1 MNIVIFFL
9 ELFIPFLLVYIF
21 IQLRR
26 RSRNEKIKSK
36 VQTTITKEY
45 DNIKGRIV
53 LYPFFD
59 SKFNQKISP
68 EEYDFLFCSF
78 GLIVLAK
85 HYKPILTLSNQ
96 TRDFFQ
102 DLKINNCN
110 YINHKIDNLTNEFE
124 LEVSGFGVVTR
135 IRIIVRLESNET
147 LEEINRLI
155 ENLKT
160 NSISPAI
167 LRMYK

>member
-1 MNIVIFFL
+1 MNGVIFLLGF
-9 ELFIPFLLVYIF
+9 FITFFVVYMLLQI
-21 IQLRR
+21 RR
-26 RSRNEKIKSK
+26 RSINKKIKSK
-36 VQTTITKEY
+36 VQTSVTKEY
-45 DNIKGRIV
+45 DSIKGRIV

-96 TRDFFQ
+96 TIGFFQ

-110 YINHKIDNLTNEFE
+110 YINHKIDNLTNEVE

-135 IRIIVRLESNET
+135 IRIIIRLESNET
-147 LEEINRLI
+147 LEEISRLI

-160 NSISPAI
+160 NSISHVSGS
-167 LRMYK
+167 L